1 MSKRIPFNNDW
12 LFHDGEIKT
21 EFPAMKGPVYTQ
33 SKTENKRRGPAAVYY
48 DDKPDDFV
56 GAYPMHELTHEKWEK
71 VTLPHDYMIDSI
83 PKETGNNALCFYDYR
98 NAWYRKH
105 FTLDES
111 YRGKK
116 IEIEFCG
123 VTVDCDVYVNGI
135 YMQHN
140 ATAYTPFVIDI
151 SDFAKFDTENVIAV
165 HVMTENFENWWYAG
179 GGITRK
185 VWLNVSERVAVERYG
200 VFLAPKKIND
210 REWNIPTEVTVENSG
225 FADKEASVK
234 VEIYGADGAFVTE
247 ASGSVK
253 VEGRSTALCK
263 LIMSVTDPKL
273 WDIDDPVLYKAV
285 TTVTVDGELTDTHE
299 DNFGFRTIEFTAE
312 SGFFL
317 NGRSVFINGVC
328 GHEDFALTGR
338 AVPDN
343 IMRHKVRLIKE
354 MGANGYRCSH
364 YMADEEFMNAFDKYG
379 LLVMAETRHFSS
391 TPNHMNELRTLIKR
405 DRNRP
410 SVVLWSIGN
419 EEHLFITDQGRRI
432 AEAMTF
438 EVKRLDGTRPVMTAN
453 DKKPEVCTVYDASD
467 IVAINYNLPIYDTV
481 REQIP
486 NKCFISSEAGAAGT
500 TRGWY
505 YADNPA
511 KGYINAYDHD
521 INLWF
526 RSREYTYKSLRAHSY
541 VAAYFQWTGLE
552 YRGEAVW
559 PRLCSQSG
567 AVDLFLQKKDA
578 FYQNLSHW
586 SEKPMVHLLPH
597 WNMEGRTDLIPV
609 WAYTNCPKAELFLNG
624 RSLGI
629 KEVEKYGHAEWQVAF
644 EKGEILVKAY
654 DCNGNTVA
662 EDKQITS
669 GRSYSLK
676 LKLENGG
683 DIRANGEDVAIY
695 TCYCVDENGNEVPT
709 ANPEV
714 TFATGGYG
722 TIIGTGSDIAD
733 HTKVKLATRKMRA
746 GRILVGVRVG
756 DKAGKI
762 TLYAESDGLITA
774 THEYEVK

>member
-1 MSKRIPFNNDW
+1 MGKRILFTDNW
-12 LFHDGEIKT
+12 LFHDGEIQT
-21 EFPAMKGPVYTQ
+21 EFPATKGPVYTQ
-33 SKTENKRRGPAAVYY
+33 SKTESKRRGPAAVFY

-56 GAYPMHELTHEKWEK
+56 GIYPNHELTHEKWVK

-83 PKETGNNALCFYDYR
+83 PKENGNNALGFYDYR

-111 YRGKK
+111 YKGKK

-123 VTVDCDVYVNGI
+123 VTVDCDVYVNGV

-140 ATAYTPFVIDI
+140 ATAYTPFVVDI
-151 SDFAKFDTENVIAV
+151 TDFAKFDTENVIAV

-185 VWLNVSERVAVERYG
+185 VWLNVSERVCVERYG
-200 VFLAPKKIND
+200 VYLAPGKIND
-210 REWNIPTEVTVENSG
+210 TEWTVPTEVTVENSG
-225 FADKEASVK
+225 FETKKADV
-234 VEIYGADGAFVTE
+234 VTEIYNKDCKLVAKE
-247 ASGSVK
+247 EGSVT
-253 VEGRSTALCK
+253 VCGRSNATLK
-263 LIMSVTDPKL
+263 MSATVFSPEL
-273 WDIDDPVLYKAV
+273 WDIDSPVLYTAKTTVSVDGAV
-285 TTVTVDGELTDTHE
+285 TDEKEDT
-299 DNFGFRTIEFTAE
+299 FGFRTIEFT
-312 SGFFL
+312 SDRGFFL
-317 NGRSVFINGVC
+317 NGRRVFINGVC

-343 IMRHKVRLIKE
+343 VMRHKVRLIKE

-364 YMADEEFMNAFDKYG
+364 YMADEELMNAFDRYG
-379 LLVMAETRHFSS
+379 MLVMAETRHFSS
-391 TPNHMNELRTLIKR
+391 TPTRLNELRTLIKR

-419 EEHLFITDQGRRI
+419 EEHYFITDEGRRI
-432 AEAMTF
+432 AETMTF
-438 EVKRLDGTRPVMTAN
+438 EAKRLDSTRPVMTAN
-453 DKKPEVCTVYDASD
+453 DKKPEICTVYDASD
-467 IVAINYNLPIYDTV
+467 IVAINYNLPMYDTV

-486 NKCFISSEAGAAGT
+486 NKCFIASEAAAAGT

-505 YADNPA
+505 YADSPA

-526 RSREYTYKSLRAHSY
+526 RSKEYTYKFLRSKSY

-578 FYQNLSHW
+578 FYQNKSHW
-586 SEKPMVHLLPH
+586 TSEPMVHLLPH

-624 RSLGI
+624 RSLGV

-644 EKGEILVKAY
+644 EKGELTVKAY
-654 DCNGNTVA
+654 NNDGKEVA
-662 EDKQITS
+662 EDKKVTS
-669 GRSYSLK
+669 GRSYALK
-676 LKLENGG
+676 LQLENAS
-683 DIRANGEDVAIY
+683 DLKANGEDVALY
-695 TCYCVDENGNEVPT
+695 TCYCVDENGKEVF
-709 ANPEV
+709 V
-714 TFATGGYG
+714 HYTG
-722 TIIGTGSDIAD
+722 I
-733 HTKVKLATRKMRA
+733 VKEGFKALSE
-746 GRILVGVRVG
+746 GQNVEFELSNG
-756 DKAGKI
+756 DKGEQAVNVVVVAK
-762 TLYAESDGLITA
+762 AE
-774 THEYEVK
+774 